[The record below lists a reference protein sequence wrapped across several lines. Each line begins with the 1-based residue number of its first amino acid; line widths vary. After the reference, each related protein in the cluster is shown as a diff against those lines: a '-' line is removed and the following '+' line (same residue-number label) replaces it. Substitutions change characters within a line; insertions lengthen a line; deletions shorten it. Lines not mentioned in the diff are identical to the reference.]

1 MGVLALRERVQLI
14 SDELRLDWLRLIRG
28 NNVGPRTFRD
38 PVNYYG
44 RERSCI
50 IALLGPTPSS
60 IDDPVRS
67 SQTSPAI
74 VRMVL
79 LEFGIT
85 GRLERHGGGLVSLL

>member
-14 SDELRLDWLRLIRG
+14 SDELRRDWLRLIRG
-28 NNVGPRTFRD
+28 NNVGPHTFRD

-44 RERSCI
+44 CERSCI

-67 SQTSPAI
+67 S
-74 VRMVL
+74 
-79 LEFGIT
+79 
-85 GRLERHGGGLVSLL
+85 